1 LAKLIQDLWIQKSNG
16 IVLFSR
22 VFNKKIE
29 DQLFGALM
37 SALNSFAEQLSEGGL
52 SNFEL
57 SDKKFTIIRK
67 SNLLFI
73 CNYPKTIKEKKVNE
87 ELEAISDKF
96 LELYPDACK
105 DDFDC
110 ELTQFLGFEKEIEHA
125 LEEPIKKFW
134 DGF

>member
-1 LAKLIQDLWIQKSNG
+1 MAKLIQDIWIQKRDG

-22 VFNKKIE
+22 VFNKKVE

-67 SNLLFI
+67 KGLLFV
-73 CNYPKTIKEKKVNE
+73 CNYPKSVKEKKVNE
-87 ELEAISDKF
+87 EMEKISNKF
-96 LELYPDACK
+96 FKRYPK
-105 DDFDC
+105 VKEKDFDC
-110 ELTQFLGFEKEIEHA
+110 ELNQFLTFENDIEDA
-125 LEEPIKKFW
+125 LEAPIKKFW

>member
-1 LAKLIQDLWIQKSNG
+1 MAKLIRDLWIQKSDG

-22 VFNKKIE
+22 VLNKKVE

-67 SNLLFI
+67 KGLLFV
-73 CNYPKTIKEKKVNE
+73 CST
-87 ELEAISDKF
+87 
-96 LELYPDACK
+96 
-105 DDFDC
+105 
-110 ELTQFLGFEKEIEHA
+110 
-125 LEEPIKKFW
+125 
-134 DGF
+134 